1 MCDKLETK
9 PIPACETAH
18 SVKNLESVRL
28 ITVAAYCRT
37 SDILLLIS
45 EERHMPMFKFG
56 DEHVIILPQ
65 SSSYRASREG
75 VSSSMRKRFAFARAI
90 VFAGLVI
97 IPLNGLILPPTAIA
111 LQQEINSNTSSSQ
124 STNPSSSSNPLSLRT
139 MFKQLENSVVQITS
153 KPPNPQSPNTS
164 TSGSGFVY
172 DNQGHI
178 VTNSHVVGGAVEMD
192 VTFSDGNKYTA
203 NVIANDVYNDIAVLQ
218 ISQNASKPLKPLVL
232 GNSSEVGVG
241 DTVIAI
247 GNPFGL
253 SDTMTTGIVSGID
266 RSVPYGGYLIPNA
279 IQTDAPI
286 SPGNSGGP
294 LLDTRGEMIG
304 MNTAIFSDTNAFSG
318 IGFAIPSNTI
328 TKIVPILIEKG
339 YYPHGTYSAMMGA
352 GSAGQSGA
360 NVGGVGPHPFC
371 NTGVMTPI
379 CK

>member
-1 MCDKLETK
+1 
-9 PIPACETAH
+9 
-18 SVKNLESVRL
+18 
-28 ITVAAYCRT
+28 
-37 SDILLLIS
+37 
-45 EERHMPMFKFG
+45 
-56 DEHVIILPQ
+56 
-65 SSSYRASREG
+65 
-75 VSSSMRKRFAFARAI
+75 MRKRFAFATAI
-90 VFAGLVI
+90 VFAGLII
-97 IPLNGLILPPTAIA
+97 IPLNGLILPSTAVA
-111 LQQEINSNTSSSQ
+111 LQQRINSNTSSSQ
-124 STNPSSSSNPLSLRT
+124 STNSSSNPLSLRT
-139 MFKQLENSVVQITS
+139 IFKQLQNSVVQITS

-178 VTNSHVVGGAVEMD
+178 VTNGHVVGGAMEMD

-203 NVIANDVYNDIAVLQ
+203 NVIATDIYNDIAVLQ

-241 DTVIAI
+241 DMVIAI

-266 RSVPYGGYLIPNA
+266 RSVPMDGGFLIPNA

-286 SPGNSGGP
+286 NPGNSGGP

-304 MNTAIFSDTNAFSG
+304 MNTAILSGTNAFSG

-339 YYPHGTYSAMMGA
+339 YYPHGTYGAMGA
-352 GSAGQSGA
+352 GSAGQSGV
-360 NVGGVGPHPFC
+360 NVGGVDPHLFC
-371 NTGVMTPI
+371 NTGVTTPI

>member
-1 MCDKLETK
+1 MIIDFDIRFRTIWCGYHIWYTAFLDNLTPRSRICIGINLMDSPQHK
-9 PIPACETAH
+9 P
-18 SVKNLESVRL
+18 
-28 ITVAAYCRT
+28 
-37 SDILLLIS
+37 
-45 EERHMPMFKFG
+45 
-56 DEHVIILPQ
+56 
-65 SSSYRASREG
+65 
-75 VSSSMRKRFAFARAI
+75 MRKRFAFVIAI
-90 VFAGLVI
+90 VFAGLII
-97 IPLNGLILPPTAIA
+97 IPLNGLILPSTAVA
-111 LQQEINSNTSSSQ
+111 QQREINSNISSSQ
-124 STNPSSSSNPLSLRT
+124 STNSSSSNPLSLRT
-139 MFKQLENSVVQITS
+139 MFKQLQNSVVQITS

-178 VTNSHVVGGAVEMD
+178 VTNGHVVGGAMEMD

-203 NVIANDVYNDIAVLQ
+203 NVIANDIYNDIAVLQ

-266 RSVPYGGYLIPNA
+266 RSVPMDGGFSIPNA

-286 SPGNSGGP
+286 NPGNSGGP

-304 MNTAIFSDTNAFSG
+304 MNTAILSGTNAFSG

-328 TKIVPILIEKG
+328 TKISTHI
-339 YYPHGTYSAMMGA
+339 
-352 GSAGQSGA
+352 
-360 NVGGVGPHPFC
+360 N
-371 NTGVMTPI
+371 
-379 CK
+379 

>member
-1 MCDKLETK
+1 
-9 PIPACETAH
+9 
-18 SVKNLESVRL
+18 
-28 ITVAAYCRT
+28 
-37 SDILLLIS
+37 
-45 EERHMPMFKFG
+45 
-56 DEHVIILPQ
+56 
-65 SSSYRASREG
+65 
-75 VSSSMRKRFAFARAI
+75 MRKRLAFAIAI
-90 VFAGLVI
+90 VFVGLII
-97 IPLNGLILPPTAIA
+97 IPLNGLIRPSTAVA
-111 LQQEINSNTSSSQ
+111 QQQRINSNTSSSQ
-124 STNPSSSSNPLSLRT
+124 STNSSSPSNPLSLRT
-139 MFKQLENSVVQITS
+139 LFKQLQNSVVQITS

-178 VTNSHVVGGAVEMD
+178 ITNSHVVGGAVEMD

-203 NVIANDVYNDIAVLQ
+203 NVVADDIYNDIAVLQ

-266 RSVPYGGYLIPNA
+266 RSVPYGGYLMPNA

-286 SPGNSGGP
+286 NPGNSGGP

-304 MNTAIFSDTNAFSG
+304 MNTAILSGTNAFSG

-339 YYPHGTYSAMMGA
+339 YYPHGTYGVTMGA

-360 NVGGVGPHPFC
+360 NVGGVDPHLFC
-371 NTGVMTPI
+371 GTGVMTPI

>member
-1 MCDKLETK
+1 MD
-9 PIPACETAH
+9 
-18 SVKNLESVRL
+18 S
-28 ITVAAYCRT
+28 
-37 SDILLLIS
+37 
-45 EERHMPMFKFG
+45 
-56 DEHVIILPQ
+56 PQ
-65 SSSYRASREG
+65 HKR
-75 VSSSMRKRFAFARAI
+75 MRKRFAFATVI
-90 VFAGLVI
+90 VFAGLII
-97 IPLNGLILPPTAIA
+97 IPLNGLILPTTAVT
-111 LQQEINSNTSSSQ
+111 QQRINSNTSSSQ
-124 STNPSSSSNPLSLRT
+124 STNSSSSSPLSLRT

-178 VTNSHVVGGAVEMD
+178 VTNGHVVDGAMEIN

-218 ISQNASKPLKPLVL
+218 ISQNVSKSLKPLIL

-241 DTVIAI
+241 DQVIAI

-253 SDTMTTGIVSGID
+253 SDTMTTGIVSGIE
-266 RSVPYGGYLIPNA
+266 RSVPMDGGFTIPNA

-286 SPGNSGGP
+286 NPGNSGGP

-304 MNTAIFSDTNAFSG
+304 MNTAILSGTNAFSG

-339 YYPHGTYSAMMGA
+339 SYPHGTYSAMMGA
-352 GSAGQSGA
+352 GSTGESGA
-360 NVGGVGPHPFC
+360 NVGGVDPHLFC